1 MGTRKQALKPLWTS
15 VLLCVSDAL
24 WYTEIPAVLPYLIV
38 ANVSRSYRMGL
49 LLWGPQAIMLRNPQP
64 CKYQR
69 LLPISK
75 RHGSWQSPALCMSLK
90 PLIVSRWAEKSCE
103 VLPEA
108 DLWLQRSYSILRNA
122 LNIIYNGFP
131 GWFAFLFLCSS
142 LFRRGFC
149 FFNSVA
155 ITAKY
160 LRDQLNI
167 SKILIVDLV
176 CIPGQSCIFS
186 DSR

>member
-1 MGTRKQALKPLWTS
+1 M
-15 VLLCVSDAL
+15 
-24 WYTEIPAVLPYLIV
+24 EIQGVFPHLINE
-38 ANVSRSYRMGL
+38 NVSYSYRMAL
-49 LLWGPQAIMLRNPQP
+49 LLWGPQAITLKNPQP
-64 CKYQR
+64 CKYQG

-75 RHGSWQSPALCMSLK
+75 RHGSWQSPAPCMSLK
-90 PLIVSRWAEKSCE
+90 PLIVSRWTEKSCK

-108 DLWLQRSYSILRNA
+108 DLWLQRSYSILKNA

>member
-1 MGTRKQALKPLWTS
+1 MLK
-15 VLLCVSDAL
+15 
-24 WYTEIPAVLPYLIV
+24 
-38 ANVSRSYRMGL
+38 
-49 LLWGPQAIMLRNPQP
+49 NPQP
-64 CKYQR
+64 CKYQG

-75 RHGSWQSPALCMSLK
+75 HHGSWRSPAPCMSLK
-90 PLIVSRWAEKSCE
+90 PLIVSRWTEKSCK

-108 DLWLQRSYSILRNA
+108 DLWLQRSYSILKNA

-142 LFRRGFC
+142 LFHRGFC